1 MMIPAKDLERGH
13 LPKNKTLNT
22 MRKFCSPTEIEIVHH
37 SFPSQDMSHL
47 IQSSSNMNKRER
59 PKIVEFQ

>member
-1 MMIPAKDLERGH
+1 
-13 LPKNKTLNT
+13 